1 MCAIAGIVGTK
12 INLIKKVS
20 SCMRHR
26 GPDDEKIKIDHKN
39 QVALSMLRLSI
50 LDLKSKGL
58 CLYEEDEFTLSYNGE
73 IYNYKELKSQL
84 ISKGF
89 KFNKNRF

>member
-12 INLIKKVS
+12 INLIKKMS

-26 GPDDEKIKIDHKN
+26 GPDDEKIKIDNKN
-39 QVALSMLRLSI
+39 RVALSMLRLSI

-58 CLYEEDEFTLSYNGE
+58 CLYEEDKFTLSYNGE
-73 IYNYKELKSQL
+73 IYNYNELKSQL

-89 KFNKNRF
+89 KFNRSC